1 MSINKKLYNRLSAQI
16 EELDHLGF
24 KKEAGHFNAKLANIS
39 IRDDDSGY
47 KVNPDELELAVQAD
61 LFSSLIKV
69 ADFHGISHIAMDDV
83 IPLLESQAKELILA
97 YKKAQNITDVVS
109 SFEDPVPGEK

>member
-24 KKEAGHFNAKLANIS
+24 KKEAGYFNSKLASIS

-47 KVNPDELELAVQAD
+47 KVNPDDLELSVQAD

-69 ADFHGISHIAMDDV
+69 ADFHGVSHVAMDDV
-83 IPLLESQAKELILA
+83 IPLLERQAKELIAA
-97 YKKAQNITDVVS
+97 YKAAQNITDVIS
-109 SFEDPVPGEK
+109 SFEEPVPGEK